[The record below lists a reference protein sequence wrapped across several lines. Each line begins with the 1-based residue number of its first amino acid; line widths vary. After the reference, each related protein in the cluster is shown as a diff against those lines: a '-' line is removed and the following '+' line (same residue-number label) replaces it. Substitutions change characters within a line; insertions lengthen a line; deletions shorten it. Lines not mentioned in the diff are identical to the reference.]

1 MYTPVQ
7 KHRVMFLVIILMVAI
22 SAFGRIRPNPIDV
35 DAILDSYTKLA
46 YGKVSGNHIRD
57 WSKEESAYILIAI
70 GTGCLNTL
78 TGSIITDS
86 IHYEAYMEALKMVE
100 KGVATLDSIDKLHK
114 ESPHNILYAYVDSM
128 VIPVHF
134 TLGNA
139 YDKVFNFTKANDA
152 YIQTASEVGRDYGTD
167 SEEFVFWTNQCA
179 ESIQRK
185 NKNYQKA
192 IEILLPA
199 LDAALNSPYV
209 KPTTACE
216 FLISLSQKY
225 QRNGRDDD
233 AKRLA
238 IEAEKKMGDDHTCIF
253 RVSKMLGEI
262 YWKEGDYEN
271 GSVHIKKAADNAPS
285 LSDFFA
291 AGVDFANLM
300 RKTGFHKDAENQLL
314 TLEKYVDRNELTSED
329 LFNYYES
336 LGVLYTFSNPEKSQD
351 YFTKAEKYINVVD
364 YTVLIRHILNSQV
377 FPNEGNSFKII
388 SALDRAEWVF
398 SDLVGN
404 DYRLALE
411 LALLKGYYLL
421 EVHDY
426 KEAQKY
432 LETVEL
438 GMTEIAEGDPFRLD
452 VLNELIR
459 LQEIIGND
467 VRREYLTNQLLLESK
482 HHGETSSV
490 YANAIAS
497 ALHFCLQKNLPDRAE
512 HFLRKYENLRPGDF
526 DTQCYNYRFHL
537 LRGKYTDAELVLGK
551 IKETFPERQS
561 EIDLMFQRLYSLT
574 KSSRIYDYADDVFQD
589 FKERTLRQM
598 IYMSNDERRNMNSE
612 IKSRRDE
619 VLSALSFAPDIV
631 EVALDYSLFSKGLF
645 FHTQS
650 VTDKQLGLS
659 DSARIELGTLRDL
672 KIQLNRAISAGEDE
686 LAQRL
691 LGSIK
696 SRERYLWNDF
706 LNFDDFQAVFE
717 DYSTESIKN
726 KIKDKDIYLEFVDI
740 NNEDTS
746 HIGVF
751 IISKNLPVRFL
762 DLGESA
768 RLAQSNANSRLWK
781 PILNTVTSDAKIY
794 FSSDGALNIF
804 PIEFAED
811 EAGVPI
817 CDKYDLHRVFH
828 LSDIRPETGIGNR
841 VEAIGVADHNS
852 PSGQALGLNDG
863 YRGNWD
869 DLAGV
874 ETELYRI
881 AENLDGTTQYH
892 RAFNDEATEAYV
904 KNLSGQPITT
914 LHVSTHGF
922 YRGEKEL
929 TEALSD
935 SSNFDHN
942 MASRLLLGN
951 RSSVSG
957 LVMRNGNLS
966 WKAKYVTEDEDNILT
981 SEEVETLSFPNL
993 NLTVLSACE
1002 TGLGETS
1009 ADGVWGLRRAFRIAG
1024 SGSMIC
1030 SLCKVND
1037 SATADFMAEFYHR
1050 AAEGS
1055 TIHDAFYGAR
1065 AELLDRD
1072 PSKKKEW
1079 SSFILIE

>member
-1 MYTPVQ
+1 M
-7 KHRVMFLVIILMVAI
+7 
-22 SAFGRIRPNPIDV
+22 
-35 DAILDSYTKLA
+35 
-46 YGKVSGNHIRD
+46 
-57 WSKEESAYILIAI
+57 
-70 GTGCLNTL
+70 
-78 TGSIITDS
+78 
-86 IHYEAYMEALKMVE
+86 
-100 KGVATLDSIDKLHK
+100 
-114 ESPHNILYAYVDSM
+114 
-128 VIPVHF
+128 
-134 TLGNA
+134 
-139 YDKVFNFTKANDA
+139 
-152 YIQTASEVGRDYGTD
+152 
-167 SEEFVFWTNQCA
+167 
-179 ESIQRK
+179 
-185 NKNYQKA
+185 
-192 IEILLPA
+192 
-199 LDAALNSPYV
+199 
-209 KPTTACE
+209 
-216 FLISLSQKY
+216 
-225 QRNGRDDD
+225 
-233 AKRLA
+233 
-238 IEAEKKMGDDHTCIF
+238 
-253 RVSKMLGEI
+253 
-262 YWKEGDYEN
+262 
-271 GSVHIKKAADNAPS
+271 
-285 LSDFFA
+285 
-291 AGVDFANLM
+291 
-300 RKTGFHKDAENQLL
+300 
-314 TLEKYVDRNELTSED
+314 
-329 LFNYYES
+329 
-336 LGVLYTFSNPEKSQD
+336 
-351 YFTKAEKYINVVD
+351 
-364 YTVLIRHILNSQV
+364 
-377 FPNEGNSFKII
+377 
-388 SALDRAEWVF
+388 
-398 SDLVGN
+398 
-404 DYRLALE
+404 
-411 LALLKGYYLL
+411 
-421 EVHDY
+421 
-426 KEAQKY
+426 
-432 LETVEL
+432 
-438 GMTEIAEGDPFRLD
+438 
-452 VLNELIR
+452 
-459 LQEIIGND
+459 
-467 VRREYLTNQLLLESK
+467 
-482 HHGETSSV
+482 
-490 YANAIAS
+490 
-497 ALHFCLQKNLPDRAE
+497 
-512 HFLRKYENLRPGDF
+512 
-526 DTQCYNYRFHL
+526 
-537 LRGKYTDAELVLGK
+537 
-551 IKETFPERQS
+551 
-561 EIDLMFQRLYSLT
+561 
-574 KSSRIYDYADDVFQD
+574 
-589 FKERTLRQM
+589 
-598 IYMSNDERRNMNSE
+598 
-612 IKSRRDE
+612 
-619 VLSALSFAPDIV
+619 LSALSFAPDIV

-1009 ADGVWGLRRAFRIAG
+1009 ADGVWGLQRAFRIAG

-1030 SLCKVND
+1030 SLWKVND